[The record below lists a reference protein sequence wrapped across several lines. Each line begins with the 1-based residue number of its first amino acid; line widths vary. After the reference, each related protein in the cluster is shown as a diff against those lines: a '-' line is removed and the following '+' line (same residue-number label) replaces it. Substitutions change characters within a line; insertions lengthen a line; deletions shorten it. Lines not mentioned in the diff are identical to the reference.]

1 MRINESMR
9 RRWKR
14 SSRRR
19 KEGEVGL
26 RGGRVEGGLAFLAR
40 LARQKLSKPVR
51 Q

>member
-1 MRINESMR
+1 MRINESMRR

-19 KEGEVGL
+19 KEGGREV
-26 RGGRVEGGLAFLAR
+26 GGLAFLAR

>member
-1 MRINESMR
+1 MSINESMR

-19 KEGEVGL
+19 KKGEG
-26 RGGRVEGGLAFLAR
+26 GGGGLAFLAR